1 MIIKFHFKHE
11 GGIPRG
17 TVVPNSL
24 LLAYRNA
31 RRDKIN
37 NIILA
42 VFCVLICNFLAVNS
56 VEQYLP
62 IMKGLSWLAICL
74 IGFVLS
80 FVWMMSSILWKG
92 PWATLLFVVM
102 NTDDFKD
109 YIAECIRQMEQ
120 MLEPKNRIV
129 TFLPESE
136 AKKIYKELLTAEII
150 QQLMEESDEIVDFY
164 EAINFIADNCE
175 GLNGFI
181 IKEVKNYYGQK

>member
-11 GGIPRG
+11 GGVPRG
-17 TVVPNSL
+17 TVVPSNF
-24 LLAYRNA
+24 LLAYQNA
-31 RRDKIN
+31 RDDKIN

-62 IMKGLSWLAICL
+62 IMKGFSWLAICL
-74 IGFVLS
+74 IGFILS
-80 FVWMMSSILWKG
+80 FIWMMSSILWKG

-102 NTDDFKD
+102 NTENFKD
-109 YIAECIRQMEQ
+109 YIAECMHQMEQ

-175 GLNGFI
+175 GLKGFI